1 MICENRPELRGDA
14 AVSVMQTAD
23 DGDRNKLCRTRGRDC
38 LFARNRSFSSQPL
51 MGPGGMVI
59 IIDEL
64 CEQQFEMPL
73 VQYDDV
79 IEKFPSESSNESL
92 DIGILPGAAIGRPDL
107 LDAAPFQEGAHTVSV
122 DTVVV
127 PEEILRLLSEGRC
140 LP

>member
-1 MICENRPELRGDA
+1 MVVIFDELR
-14 AVSVMQTAD
+14 
-23 DGDRNKLCRTRGRDC
+23 
-38 LFARNRSFSSQPL
+38 
-51 MGPGGMVI
+51 
-59 IIDEL
+59 
-64 CEQQFEMPL
+64 EQQFEMPL

-127 PEEILRLLSEGRC
+127 PEEILRLFSEGRC